1 MRNGNKWVVLP
12 LLALA
17 GAIFGVVVA
26 GSLRLV
32 PPSFGAGTPTP
43 TPEAGVS
50 VELPSF
56 ANIAAEALKSVV
68 TITSTEIV
76 KSQPFMSPFGN
87 QNPFEFFFGPQQG
100 TPEEHKQVSG
110 GSGFVISPDGEILT
124 NNHVVAG
131 AEKIRVKLRDRE
143 VYTAK
148 VIGRDPST
156 DVALIKIDPK
166 EKLVPLPLGDSDKL
180 RVGEWVMA
188 VGNPLYFE
196 GTVTVGVVSGKGRR
210 GLSDDPNAAAFE
222 NLIQTD
228 AAINFGNS
236 GGPLINTSG
245 QVVGI
250 NSAMIQPAQNIGF
263 AVAIN
268 TAKAILPQLREHG
281 KVVRGMLGVQIT
293 EVDQD
298 IMKAFGLPSMDGAFV
313 ESVVP
318 DGPAAKAGVQHGDTI
333 IGVDDKTV
341 KEPKDLVNYVSATAP
356 GQKVRLTILRDG
368 KTVHVTA
375 TLVERKIEQAESGT
389 GEDESGPSGKIGV
402 SIMDIT
408 PQIRQ
413 HLRLPAS
420 ISGVVVTGVKSIS
433 PAADQGIA
441 PGDVITEVNG
451 TATPTVDDFRKEVS
465 RVKKGDYLR
474 LYVRRFT
481 PQEISRFV
489 VIKVQ

>member
-1 MRNGNKWVVLP
+1 MRDRNRRIFLP
-12 LLALA
+12 LLAVA
-17 GAIFGVVVA
+17 GVLFGVVVA
-26 GSLRLV
+26 GSLRMV
-32 PPSFGAGTPTP
+32 PPTFGAGTPTP
-43 TPEAGVS
+43 TPTAGAS
-50 VELPSF
+50 VEIPSF
-56 ANIAAEALKSVV
+56 ADIAAVALKSVV

-76 KSQPFMSPFGN
+76 QSPSSASPFGG
-87 QNPFEFFFGPQQG
+87 QNPFEFFFGPQG
-100 TPEEHKQVSG
+100 PPEERKQVSG
-110 GSGFVISPDGEILT
+110 GSGFIISEDGEILT

-131 AEKIRVKLRDRE
+131 AEKIRVKLEDRE
-143 VYTAK
+143 VYTAR
-148 VIGRDPST
+148 VIGTDPAT

-166 EKLVPLPLGDSDKL
+166 EKLTPLPLGDSDRL

-250 NSAMIQPAQNIGF
+250 DTAMVQPAQNIGF

-268 TAKAILPQLREHG
+268 TAKAILPQLRKHG

-298 IMKAFGLPSMDGAFV
+298 IMKAFGLSSMDGAFV

-318 DGPAAKAGVQHGDTI
+318 DGPAAKAGVLHGDTI
-333 IGVDDKTV
+333 IAVDDKTV
-341 KEPKDLVNYVSATAP
+341 KEPKDLVNAISATPP

-368 KTVHVTA
+368 KTLHLTA
-375 TLVERKIEQAESGT
+375 TLIERKGEKEGSEPET
-389 GEDESGPSGKIGV
+389 GESGPAAKIGV
-402 SIMDIT
+402 SVMDIT

-413 HLRLPAS
+413 HLRLPGTLT
-420 ISGVVVTGVKSIS
+420 GVVVTGVKSVS

-451 TATPTVDDFRKEVS
+451 APAKSVEDFRKEVAK
-465 RVKKGDYLR
+465 VKKGDYLR

-481 PQEISRFV
+481 PQEVSRFV
-489 VIKVQ
+489 VIRVE

>member
-1 MRNGNKWVVLP
+1 MRSRKKWVLLP
-12 LLALA
+12 LLAIA

-32 PPSFGAGTPTP
+32 PPSFGANTPTP
-43 TPEAGVS
+43 AAVS
-50 VELPSF
+50 VGLPSF
-56 ANIAAEALKSVV
+56 ADIAARALESVV

-76 KSQPFMSPFGN
+76 KSQPFQSPFGG
-87 QNPFEFFFGPQQG
+87 QNPFEFFFGPQGPQG
-100 TPEEHKQVSG
+100 PPEERKQVSG
-110 GSGFVISPDGEILT
+110 GSGFVISEDGEILT

-131 AEKIRVKLRDRE
+131 AQKIRVKLRNRE
-143 VYTAK
+143 VYTAR
-148 VIGRDPST
+148 VIGTDPST
-156 DVALIKIDPK
+156 DIALIKVDARS
-166 EKLVPLPLGDSDKL
+166 KLVPLPLGDSDRL
-180 RVGEWVMA
+180 RVGDWVMA

-250 NSAMIQPAQNIGF
+250 DSAMIQPAQNIGF

-281 KVVRGMLGVQIT
+281 KVVRGMLGVEIT
-293 EVDQD
+293 EVDED

-313 ESVVP
+313 EAVTP

-333 IGVDDKTV
+333 VAIDDKAV
-341 KEPKDLVNYVSATAP
+341 KEPKDLVNYVSAAAP
-356 GQKVRLTILRDG
+356 RRKVALTILRDG
-368 KTVHVTA
+368 KTVHLDA
-375 TLVERKIEQAESGT
+375 TLVERHTEKGEPESSEG
-389 GEDESGPSGKIGV
+389 ESGPAAKIGV
-402 SIMDIT
+402 SVMNLT
-408 PQIRQ
+408 PGIRQ
-413 HLRLPAS
+413 HLRLPEPL
-420 ISGVVVTGVKSIS
+420 SGVVVTGVKSVS

-451 TATPTVDDFRKEVS
+451 APTRTVDEFRAEVS
-465 RVKKGDYLR
+465 KVKKGGYLR
-474 LYVRRFT
+474 LYVRRFA

-489 VIKVQ
+489 VIRVE